1 MITRA
6 LVIAS
11 PAKQGVAIQAYRT
24 IRPKV
29 LPA

>member
-1 MITRA
+1 MTT

-24 IRPKV
+24 IQPKKP
-29 LPA
+29 PA